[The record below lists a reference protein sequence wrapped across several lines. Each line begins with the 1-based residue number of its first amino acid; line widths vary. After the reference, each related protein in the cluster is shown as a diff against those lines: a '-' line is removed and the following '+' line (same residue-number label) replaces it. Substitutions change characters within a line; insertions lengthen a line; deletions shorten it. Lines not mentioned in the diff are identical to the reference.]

1 MRIIKSFVTAAVF
14 LLALESLT
22 SAEMTGMSLQERR
35 SQSDAVVIGTIE
47 EVHQTDVAIG
57 GNITHW
63 LATCRVERYIIGP
76 KIHNPNTEE
85 GKEVS
90 IIYVMFKK
98 VPHFLSPH
106 ELVVRKE
113 LVEGKRYLLFLKEA
127 VPRDDRDLRNFYEM
141 VTLYHGA
148 FEAGQDYF
156 VHDENDPQYP
166 GGVKVSFE
174 DIVQRVSPSDESFVD
189 IRDEVNRLLSEDE
202 LRMKERLIA
211 LSRGE
216 GAVADLKVELM
227 DGGMLRHRGDTI
239 ANGKIV
245 SQIWDLAVPPKSEE
259 RAVTDREIRQLLR
272 TLIEHQY
279 WTFQGTQFVP
289 DAPGFMFRFHYK
301 DLPPIE
307 YRCETHEYEPSAQ
320 LSAIRSVWL
329 SFVSGASPQDPV
341 FSPKG
346 EQVKATQPLTLTIQT
361 AKEVYEQGESI
372 NIEASIKNSANDT
385 AKIYSPAYW
394 GVSEITVTNSKGV
407 AMKPRGVKVKRA
419 SFEPFLTIPPQSSV
433 AHTFDNL
440 TWFHCGGVWQF
451 ADDARLPPDTYK
463 IYVAIAGMPKCAGA
477 RYQETSLKGTLVS
490 DTITIEVRDQG
501 KPGLPALLDMEAFPE
516 QYRDAARAVAA
527 SVADAGED
535 PKEFYAQVEPKDSSR
550 LLVFH
555 LWHRSAFEPQN
566 IGMLGNPGGKC
577 RDVWYDMDSRK
588 ATKTLFWQ

>member
-22 SAEMTGMSLQERR
+22 SAEMTVMSLQERMRR
-35 SQSDAVVIGTIE
+35 SDV
-47 EVHQTDVAIG
+47 VAIG
-57 GNITHW
+57 DILESRNTGVIEETG
-63 LATCRVERYIIGP
+63 VERWMAICRLKQIFKENFTQKLQ
-76 KIHNPNTEE
+76 KIPSDGFNIHISFIQIPTRTPLPLKLTE
-85 GKEVS
+85 GK
-90 IIYVMFKK
+90 K
-98 VPHFLSPH
+98 
-106 ELVVRKE
+106 
-113 LVEGKRYLLFLKEA
+113 YLLFLKETGSQGKGQI
-127 VPRDDRDLRNFYEM
+127 VYGMITDL
-141 VTLYHGA
+141 HGA

-216 GAVADLKVELM
+216 GAVADLKAELM

-307 YRCETHEYEPSAQ
+307 YRCETREYEPSAQ

-407 AMKPRGVKVKRA
+407 AMKPCGVKVERA

-433 AHTFDNL
+433 AHTFDSL

-527 SVADAGED
+527 SVAGAGED

>member
-22 SAEMTGMSLQERR
+22 SAEMTVMSLQERMRR
-35 SQSDAVVIGTIE
+35 SDV
-47 EVHQTDVAIG
+47 VAIG
-57 GNITHW
+57 DILESRNTGVIEETG
-63 LATCRVERYIIGP
+63 VERWMAICRLKQIFKENFTQKLQ
-76 KIHNPNTEE
+76 KIPSDGFNIHISFIQIPTRTPLPLKLTE
-85 GKEVS
+85 GK
-90 IIYVMFKK
+90 K
-98 VPHFLSPH
+98 
-106 ELVVRKE
+106 
-113 LVEGKRYLLFLKEA
+113 YLLFLKETGSQGKGQI
-127 VPRDDRDLRNFYEM
+127 VYGMITDL
-141 VTLYHGA
+141 HGA

-216 GAVADLKVELM
+216 GAVADLKAELM

-259 RAVTDREIRQLLR
+259 RAVTDKEIRQLLR

-341 FSPKG
+341 FSPNG

-361 AKEVYEQGESI
+361 VKEVYEQGESI